1 MNIRRIAV
9 ATIAASA
16 VALSVAVPAAA
27 APSGSLT
34 IYTHQTQRNVLDLGA
49 SGTTVGDVVTG
60 SGTVAMSKG
69 GKTVGTYVY
78 RAETVQVNIPG
89 GNENRLSTQVWG
101 VKGGSIMVSGLI
113 SVQQGT
119 RPTKPQPLIIVG
131 GTGDYAGANGTAT
144 LKPTSANNYTV
155 TFTFTS

>member
-1 MNIRRIAV
+1 MKLRILATAAV
-9 ATIAASA
+9 AAA
-16 VALSVAVPAAA
+16 ALAISVAAPASA

-34 IYTHQTQRNVLDLGA
+34 IYTHQTQRDVLDLGA

-60 SGTVAMSKG
+60 NGTVAMTKG

-89 GNENRLSTQVWG
+89 GNENRITTQVWG
-101 VKGGSIMVSGLI
+101 VSDGTIMVSGLI
-113 SVQQGT
+113 SIQQGT

-131 GTGDYAGANGTAT
+131 GTGKYAGANGTAT

-155 TFTFTS
+155 TFAFTN